1 MVLTGRATQLCAI
14 VLLASA
20 SSGCGSLVAALQSA
34 IKAQPGSVELVTVT
48 TKLPQVLSCI
58 ERTDGVCAARVVG
71 APSHVMRDICNQ
83 LRAYTETTQAIG
95 TQAIC
100 DPTAAK
106 LEEIMNAA
114 AGRPIDEKQPS
125 LSRSGTR
132 DFAKTLFDAA
142 NVRSWTQISAALR
155 PRAEKLRT
163 AALTRALSPDEAAE
177 RAALTSAVT
186 LTALLEAYFS
196 DYFDDG
202 HFVSLTL
209 DPSDLEGSAAAELQ
223 RKLGLSASSAKEVVQ
238 DVVGQVKID
247 NQPTGSDG
255 MYHLITAKTDDG
267 FITRAGNKYQFPTVS
282 VTFTPGA
289 RQPVNVSKVDFS
301 AVGADLMRV
310 FVEAVGDYW
319 TQVPAVK
326 QASGVKAGLL
336 RVYGVDPAKEQV
348 KEDGFTKVNNWS
360 ASAESAAAGATGEYI
375 RGIAWVSLN
384 NEALAKVI
392 ETAVGVAVRKAS
404 EKVIWCI
411 EACGSVAERH
421 LFEAEPSTTST
432 TSVLLVE

>member
-1 MVLTGRATQLCAI
+1 MVLTGRAAQLCVI

-20 SSGCGSLVAALQSA
+20 SSGCSSLVAALQSA

-58 ERTDGVCAARVVG
+58 ESTDGFCAARVTG
-71 APSHVMRDICNQ
+71 APSHVMRDVCHQ
-83 LRAYTETTQAIG
+83 LRGYAQTAHAIG

-106 LEEIMNAA
+106 FEEIMNAA
-114 AGRPIDEKQPS
+114 AGRPIGDKQPS
-125 LSRSGTR
+125 LSRSGAR

-142 NVRSWTQISAALR
+142 NVRSWTQINAALR
-155 PRAEKLRT
+155 SRAEELRT
-163 AALTRALSPDEAAE
+163 AALTRALTSDEAAE
-177 RAALTSAVT
+177 AALTSRVT
-186 LTALLEAYFS
+186 LPAVLEAYFS

-209 DPSDLEGSAAAELQ
+209 DPTDLEGSAAAELQ
-223 RKLGLSASSAKEVVQ
+223 RKLGLSASSAKELAR
-238 DVVGQVKID
+238 DVVGQVKVG
-247 NQPTGSDG
+247 NQSPGKDG
-255 MYHLITAKTDDG
+255 MYHLITAKSDDG

-289 RQPVNVSKVDFS
+289 RQSVNVSKVDFS

-319 TQVPAVK
+319 AQVPAVK
-326 QASGVKAGLL
+326 QASGVKAKLL
-336 RVYGVDPAKEQV
+336 SVYGVDPAKEQV

-384 NEALAKVI
+384 NEALAKLI

-404 EKVIWCI
+404 EKVIWCV

-421 LFEAEPSTTST
+421 SFETEPSTTST

>member
-58 ERTDGVCAARVVG
+58 ERTDGVCAASVVG

-155 PRAEKLRT
+155 PRAEKLPS
-163 AALTRALSPDEAAE
+163 L
-177 RAALTSAVT
+177 V
-186 LTALLEAYFS
+186 
-196 DYFDDG
+196 
-202 HFVSLTL
+202 HFL
-209 DPSDLEGSAAAELQ
+209 
-223 RKLGLSASSAKEVVQ
+223 
-238 DVVGQVKID
+238 
-247 NQPTGSDG
+247 
-255 MYHLITAKTDDG
+255 
-267 FITRAGNKYQFPTVS
+267 
-282 VTFTPGA
+282 
-289 RQPVNVSKVDFS
+289 
-301 AVGADLMRV
+301 LMRP
-310 FVEAVGDYW
+310 
-319 TQVPAVK
+319 Q
-326 QASGVKAGLL
+326 S
-336 RVYGVDPAKEQV
+336 
-348 KEDGFTKVNNWS
+348 
-360 ASAESAAAGATGEYI
+360 
-375 RGIAWVSLN
+375 
-384 NEALAKVI
+384 
-392 ETAVGVAVRKAS
+392 VRLSRARS
-404 EKVIWCI
+404 R
-411 EACGSVAERH
+411 SP
-421 LFEAEPSTTST
+421 PSSKPISPTTST
-432 TSVLLVE
+432 TGTLYPSPWTPAILREALPRSFRESLDFRPARPKKWFRT